1 MPAFESESGP
11 VHDSS
16 LMPQH
21 QRPIFVD
28 LDGTLI
34 ASDSLWDSVA
44 IAFRIAPLAALGHL
58 LCGLWAA
65 VTKGSTGKA
74 SLKERFAT
82 HFPVDPQE
90 LPLRDE
96 IVAFL
101 LEQKKAGRSIVLASA
116 ANHRIVKA
124 VAGRLALFDA
134 TIGSSATTNCKGQ
147 EKLNAIQAHLAAT
160 GKGGHEFAYVG
171 NARADHHIW
180 DAAAEVLVVSNS
192 GFCEEVKQRHR
203 PKPVHC
209 FDDHAKPMS
218 ALLRLLRPHQWAKNA
233 LLFIPVL
240 ASHNLQ
246 LATWMQAL
254 IGAIA
259 FSLIASATYVI
270 NDLLD
275 IQADRLHPRKR
286 ARPLASGAIG
296 LPTALFTAALL
307 AAVGLTLAAALS
319 TPFLVAILVY
329 VATTLLYSL
338 WLKRQSIIDVIVLAG
353 LYTLRVL
360 AGGLAAGIAVSNW
373 LLALSIFLF
382 LSLALI
388 KRCAELLDAKETGKL
403 KAAGR
408 GYHIEDIATL
418 RSIGITSGFIAVL
431 VLALYIDRPQ
441 VAALYAH
448 PTVLWLTL
456 PIVAGWLMRL
466 WIETARGNMHDD
478 PLVYAFEDRVSQ
490 MVGVGLAVVALVASG
505 KWLI

>member
-1 MPAFESESGP
+1 
-11 VHDSS
+11 
-16 LMPQH
+16 
-21 QRPIFVD
+21 
-28 LDGTLI
+28 
-34 ASDSLWDSVA
+34 
-44 IAFRIAPLAALGHL
+44 
-58 LCGLWAA
+58 
-65 VTKGSTGKA
+65 
-74 SLKERFAT
+74 
-82 HFPVDPQE
+82 
-90 LPLRDE
+90 
-96 IVAFL
+96 
-101 LEQKKAGRSIVLASA
+101 
-116 ANHRIVKA
+116 
-124 VAGRLALFDA
+124 
-134 TIGSSATTNCKGQ
+134 
-147 EKLNAIQAHLAAT
+147 
-160 GKGGHEFAYVG
+160 
-171 NARADHHIW
+171 
-180 DAAAEVLVVSNS
+180 
-192 GFCEEVKQRHR
+192 
-203 PKPVHC
+203 
-209 FDDHAKPMS
+209 
-218 ALLRLLRPHQWAKNA
+218 
-233 LLFIPVL
+233 
-240 ASHNLQ
+240 
-246 LATWMQAL
+246 L

-307 AAVGLTLAAALS
+307 AAAGLTLAAALS

-418 RSIGITSGFIAVL
+418 RSIGITSGFIAVMG
-431 VLALYIDRPQ
+431 LALYIDRPQ